1 MSEILG
7 LYRRNINVSQWSI
20 WLQLLK
26 QIKRNLNN
34 CWLSYIDNIN
44 RSPDKDSN
52 LGGLQFGA
60 SFQGTIKV
68 MDIVVLNNRNPFVAL
83 L

>member
-7 LYRRNINVSQWSI
+7 LYRQNINVSQWSI

-44 RSPDKDSN
+44 RSHDKDSN
-52 LGGLQFGA
+52 LGGLQFHA

-68 MDIVVLNNRNPFVAL
+68 MDIVVLNYCNPFVAL

>member
-1 MSEILG
+1 MIAT
-7 LYRRNINVSQWSI
+7 V
-20 WLQLLK
+20 K

-44 RSPDKDSN
+44 RSLDKDSN
-52 LGGLQFGA
+52 LGGLQFRT

-68 MDIVVLNNRNPFVAL
+68 MDIVVLNYRNPFVAL